1 MDFPKSYIAKYSE
14 ILDSCVG
21 DFFEFYNGMFAK
33 TEAGKYAFAE
43 AKGKAW
49 FEGVFN
55 GLVAKKI
62 REFARPYDRQKPEYW
77 FVAGGCD
84 PRGNILLFHKKKYFP
99 EKLDRTVSEGK
110 VRYELRESDID
121 IDMAAACEA
130 FESSFDRMFRREKG
144 SFGGGDVPKNVFFVK
159 HADLDERL
167 VARIVSKACGG
178 AEEVN
183 IERGRTCLTPV
194 NDMIS
199 RYSYVKELAYSSR
212 FAADVAEITAFVE
225 EKVKSAN
232 G

>member
-1 MDFPKSYIAKYSE
+1 MDLPKSYVARYSE

-21 DFFEFYNGMFAK
+21 DFFELCGGMFAK
-33 TEAGKYAFAE
+33 TEAGTYAFAE

-49 FEGVFN
+49 LEGAFN
-55 GLVAKKI
+55 GLVAAKI
-62 REFARPYDRQKPEYW
+62 RQFIRPYDRQRPEYW
-77 FVAGGCD
+77 FIAGGCD

-99 EKLDRTVSEGK
+99 EKLCKTVSDGK

-121 IDMAAACEA
+121 IDMPAACEA
-130 FESSFDRMFRREKG
+130 FEAAFDRMFKREKG
-144 SFGGGDVPKNVFFVK
+144 SFGGEDVPKNVFFVK
-159 HADLDERL
+159 HRDLDDRL

-183 IERGRTCLTPV
+183 IERGRNCIISV

-199 RYSYVKELAYSSR
+199 RYSYVKELAYSGR